1 MFGQIQAHK
10 GNSLLEIIR
19 EISEIKSVFF
29 CSKLKKKIQP
39 YFCPSIS
46 SFSRLKEGEDDD
58 GGVAGQ
64 EDENMPGGV
73 EVGKPQAGPE
83 RTEDTIVDP
92 ADHGQ
97 HPEENA
103 AAAWN
108 FLINKL
114 N

>member
-1 MFGQIQAHK
+1 
-10 GNSLLEIIR
+10 
-19 EISEIKSVFF
+19 
-29 CSKLKKKIQP
+29 
-39 YFCPSIS
+39 
-46 SFSRLKEGEDDD
+46 
-58 GGVAGQ
+58 
-64 EDENMPGGV
+64 MPGRV